1 MENKEKNVT
10 PKAKKPKGKN
20 SFDVKKFIADR
31 PIIVVMTVLGIITL
45 LSLIYSTELFGETS
59 VFNKSI
65 SNNVFIDKA
74 YQYIPR
80 LFRCVQIVFFGWVL
94 MKIIQIL
101 ITVIVGHGKSG
112 KTAAKLLNSFV
123 KYGAAILVI
132 LAILSTMGVDTSVLI
147 ASAGIAGLVIGLG
160 AQSLIADIIAGIFI
174 VFEGEF
180 RVGDIVVID
189 GWRGTVQEIGMRT
202 IKIMDYGGNVKIVNN
217 SSVSSVVNQTKE
229 LSLAKATISIEYGE
243 SIPRVELVIKENI
256 DNVKRAIPQIVEGP
270 FYKGI
275 DSLSDSS
282 IDLLFVA
289 NCKEEDIYIVQRALN
304 RELMMMFN
312 ENKINVPF
320 PQIVINEPTKFDE
333 IEMSKKEIKQAD
345 RFVKEQ
351 GELSKSMEETLE

>member
-1 MENKEKNVT
+1 MENEEKNVT
-10 PKAKKPKGKN
+10 PKAKRPKEKK

-31 PIIVVMTVLGIITL
+31 PVLIVMAILGIITL
-45 LSLIYSTELFGETS
+45 ITLIYSSDIFGEGS

-65 SNNVFIDKA
+65 SNNRAIDVV

-80 LFRCVQIVFFGWVL
+80 LFRCIQIIFFGWVI
-94 MKIIQIL
+94 MKILQTICSL
-101 ITVIVGHGKSG
+101 VVGHGKSG
-112 KTAAKLLNSFV
+112 VTAAKLLNSFI
-123 KYGAAILVI
+123 KYGMAIVVI
-132 LAILSTMGVDTSVLI
+132 LMILSTLGVDTSVLI
-147 ASAGIAGLVIGLG
+147 ASAGITALIIGLG

-202 IKIMDYGGNVKIVNN
+202 IKIMDYGGNVKIINN

-229 LSLAKATISIEYGE
+229 LSLAKAVISIEYAE
-243 SIPRVELVIKENI
+243 SIPRVELVISQNLENI
-256 DNVKRAIPQIVEGP
+256 RKAIPQIVEGP
-270 FYKGI
+270 YYKGV

-304 RELMMMFN
+304 RELMLLFN
-312 ENKINVPF
+312 ENNINVPF
-320 PQIVINEPTKFDE
+320 PQIVVNEPVKFDDVK
-333 IEMSKKEIKQAD
+333 MTKKEIKQAD
-345 RFVKEQ
+345 EFVKEQ
-351 GELSKSMEETLE
+351 VELSKGMEEKSE